1 MQLSQRTV
9 HAGFPQW
16 ELLFSTKNEH
26 VCAYWFMQDTATSHH
41 YKASKYMQDITIGY
55 QHLWITKLPEAPDPW
70 CSGCEV
76 TYKKKSALSVL
87 HIPTSKNHHRNR
99 TYMSRP
105 GQARHTWHI
114 STTLAKPKFLLKHPI
129 GP

>member
-1 MQLSQRTV
+1 
-9 HAGFPQW
+9 
-16 ELLFSTKNEH
+16 
-26 VCAYWFMQDTATSHH
+26 
-41 YKASKYMQDITIGY
+41 MQDITIGY
-55 QHLWITKLPEAPDPW
+55 HHLWITKLPEAPDPW